1 MSSSSNTTRR
11 PKLGISGS
19 FMGLT
24 GKIVTVLVG
33 IAGTP
38 FCIHWGLLTSKSTF
52 FNAALT
58 GSWQECSDGKIRLV
72 EEDPE
77 LFSTYV
83 LWIYNQDW
91 TVDETNGGKP
101 LSSDAHCKL
110 YILADRFGSE
120 SLQNQIVDRLR
131 DRAAATRSR
140 FEMRV
145 KTFGFVDENTV
156 EGAPLRRLLVDFLVW
171 RLSLKLYGELVE
183 VAPQCLYDAL
193 EVYGK
198 RCSEF
203 KMEPPYRDS
212 VACKNYHVH
221 QDGTACSSAVASDAK
236 SSKSK

>member
-1 MSSSSNTTRR
+1 M
-11 PKLGISGS
+11 
-19 FMGLT
+19 
-24 GKIVTVLVG
+24 
-33 IAGTP
+33 
-38 FCIHWGLLTSKSTF
+38 
-52 FNAALT
+52 
-58 GSWQECSDGKIRLV
+58 